1 MSIEDIYSLYLS
13 SSKICTDTRNIS
25 NNVLFFCLKG
35 ENYDGNIFAEKALN
49 LGANYVIVD
58 NYKYFK
64 NKSNYILVKNS
75 LKTLQELAKFH
86 RSKLKTKI
94 IAITGSNGKTTS
106 KELIYSVLSQK
117 FNTVSTIG
125 NYNNHIGVPISI
137 LSISDKTEIGI
148 IEMGANHLNEIKFL
162 CEIAN
167 PQIGYITNFG
177 KAHLEGFGSEIS
189 IIKGKSELYNYLKET
204 NGLAFINGDDKKQ
217 LKLTQKNKRFIFGSS
232 EKADL
237 NITPK
242 NINSNKIILKYNNFD
257 FKSNMIGSY
266 NVSNV
271 SVAIAFG
278 LFFEIPK
285 KIIMK
290 GLKKYSAINNRSQ
303 WVKKGSNLVLM
314 DAYNANPSS
323 MKASIDAFIENTKTN
338 RIIILGDME
347 ELGKYSKSEH
357 QKIANKLE
365 KIDIELVILIGKIFS
380 EVDYEKKNFKKF
392 DNSKDASKFLNNKKW
407 FNKNFL
413 LKGSR
418 KNKLEEIIKF

>member
-35 ENYDGNIFAEKALN
+35 ENYDGNIFAEKALK

-58 NYKYFK
+58 NSKYFK
-64 NKSNYILVKNS
+64 NKSNYILVKDS
-75 LKTLQELAKFH
+75 LKTLQELAIFH

-117 FNTVSTIG
+117 FNTFSTIG
-125 NYNNHIGVPISI
+125 NLNNHIGVPLSI
-137 LSISDKTEIGI
+137 LSLSTETEIGI

-167 PQIGYITNFG
+167 PHYGYITNFG

-189 IIKGKSELYNYLKET
+189 IIKGKSELYTYLKDN
-204 NGLAFINGDDKKQ
+204 NGLAIINGDDKKQ
-217 LKLTQKNKRFIFGSS
+217 LKLTQKNKKYIFGNS

-237 NITPK
+237 YFTPK
-242 NINSNKIILKYNNFD
+242 NVNSNKIILRYNNFD
-257 FKSNMIGSY
+257 FECNMIGSY
-266 NVSNV
+266 NFSNV

-278 LFFEIPK
+278 LFFKIPK
-285 KIIMK
+285 KIIMH
-290 GLKKYSAINNRSQ
+290 GLKKYNPINNRSQ
-303 WVKKGSNLVLM
+303 WLKKGSNLILM

-323 MKASIDAFIENTKTN
+323 MNASIDAFIENTKKN

-365 KIDIELVILIGKIFS
+365 KIDIELVILIGKKFR
-380 EVDYEKKNFKKF
+380 EVNYEKNNFRKF
-392 DNSKDASKFLNNKKW
+392 NNSEDASKFLNNKKW
-407 FNKNFL
+407 HNKNFL

-418 KNKLEEIIKF
+418 KIKLEEIIKF